1 MSQSHPSRKTI
12 ALYAGTVALVIFG
25 IASWSL
31 SFRLA
36 WVQTQHTQQTGLWRP
51 PSLPARPVKL
61 HLRVE
66 GQGIAAEALGRELAR
81 RLAELGGLEV
91 VLLEGDPG
99 PDQHPFVVASIRET
113 SGFWTPFHSQKS
125 AVVELK
131 YASGTSRIG
140 PAWSVSP
147 EDPIRESQSLWLQA
161 RSDVE
166 LGATGIVSRPFV
178 YEALVEAPV
187 AGFVKRLAQ
196 ALVPESGPA
205 K

>member
-1 MSQSHPSRKTI
+1 M
-12 ALYAGTVALVIFG
+12 GTVALVVFG
-25 IASWSL
+25 IASWNL

-36 WVQTQHTQQTGLWRP
+36 RAQTGHTQQTALWRP
-51 PSLPARPVKL
+51 PAPPSRPVKL
-61 HLRVE
+61 HVRVE
-66 GQGIAAEALGRELAR
+66 GQGIAAETLGRKLAQ

-91 VLLEGDPG
+91 VPLEGDPG
-99 PDQHPFVVASIRET
+99 PDQHPFVVAAIRET

-140 PAWSVSP
+140 PAWSESP

-166 LGATGIVSRPFV
+166 VGATGIVSRPFL
-178 YEALVEAPV
+178 YEQLVDAPV
-187 AGFVKRLAQ
+187 AGFVKRLAE
-196 ALVPESGPA
+196 ALAPERGA
-205 K
+205 VK